1 MGWMLIGWL
10 LLAAMATPPAA
21 VPTATPTGL
30 AVEIRWSMPERF
42 GPDADDDGLVDLPNT
57 AAYVHNRV
65 SGCDPCPEPRF
76 IVRLEAVPGSA
87 PVRSYAWTISGDRRG
102 DSLEYHR
109 VDPLLEVTLPEGD
122 YRVEVRAAT
131 VIPWGAVSVRRYAT
145 VTVSD
150 LLVVA
155 IGDSYASGEGNPEVR
170 RFGPAAPERWGDGG
184 DEAADRGHAEA
195 HRSTVA
201 WPARTALALEQAD
214 PHSSVTFVSVA
225 ASGDRIDN
233 GILVPS
239 RQGTNSQIDQVAAL
253 VGERPIDLL
262 LVQEGGNS
270 IGFSRVVRAL
280 VEADPLFDPVC
291 YHLLVEQAL
300 DSVRD
305 GNWSRGTSVRFRLP
319 FDWSCVPTMN
329 GSGPQLP
336 GLAGLEAA
344 MNRLA
349 DGLSRFAI
357 GRVVLVGYPDPT
369 GADTDGARCREIV
382 GDVTPPIR
390 FHEISRD
397 EGRRGVEQV
406 VRPLNA
412 ELAAA
417 ATAHGWLF
425 VGGIAEAF
433 ASGHG
438 YCAPWPDYG
447 YPEQYEEVPGFA
459 ATQVDFPDGWYRNP
473 GRLSGPAQLG
483 GAGVSWYRN
492 AAQSSVLQGP
502 AAPYATSG
510 TLHPNEV
517 GHAAIARMVLARLQD

>member
-1 MGWMLIGWL
+1 MGRILIVFL
-10 LLAAMATPPAA
+10 VAMAPAP
-21 VPTATPTGL
+21 VTATAQPTPAGV

-42 GPDADDDGLVDLPNT
+42 GPDGNGDGLVDFPNT
-57 AAYVHNRV
+57 PAYVHNRV
-65 SGCDPCPEPRF
+65 SGCDPCPEPHF
-76 IVRLEAVPGSA
+76 TVRLEAVPGSV
-87 PVRSYAWTISGDRRG
+87 PVRTYTWTISGGALTDPLVYHRIEP
-102 DSLEYHR
+102 SLE
-109 VDPLLEVTLPEGD
+109 VALPEGE
-122 YRVEVRAAT
+122 YRVVVRASAA
-131 VIPWGAVSVRRYAT
+131 IPWGAVSVRAYTT

-170 RFGPAAPERWGDGG
+170 RFGTMALERWGDGG
-184 DEAADRGHAEA
+184 DDAAARGHGDA

-201 WPARTALALEQAD
+201 WPARVALALEQAD

-225 ASGDRIDN
+225 ASGARIDN
-233 GILVPS
+233 GILVPA
-239 RQGTNSQIDQVAAL
+239 GDDTVSQIDQVTTL

-280 VEADPLFDPVC
+280 IEADPLFDPVC
-291 YHLLVEQAL
+291 YHLLVEQAF

-305 GNWSRGTSVRFRLP
+305 GNWARGTSIRFRLP
-319 FDWSCVPTMN
+319 FDWSCVPTVG
-329 GSGPQLP
+329 GSGAQLP
-336 GLAGLEAA
+336 GLDGLDAA
-344 MNRLA
+344 MDRLA
-349 DGLSRFAI
+349 ATLSGFEI
-357 GRVVLVGYPDPT
+357 DRVVLVGYPDPT
-369 GADTDGARCREIV
+369 GADAEGERCREIV

-397 EGRRGVEQV
+397 EGRLGVEEV
-406 VRPLNA
+406 VEPLNA
-412 ELAAA
+412 ALAEAAA
-417 ATAHGWLF
+417 EHDWLF
-425 VGGIAEAF
+425 VDGIAEAF

-447 YPEQYEEVPGFA
+447 YPEDYEHVPGFA
-459 ATQVDFPDGWYRNP
+459 ATAVDFPDGWYRNP

-483 GAGVSWYRN
+483 GTGVTWYRN

-502 AAPYATSG
+502 AEPFATGG

-517 GHAAIARMVLARLQD
+517 GHAVIARMVLLRLQD